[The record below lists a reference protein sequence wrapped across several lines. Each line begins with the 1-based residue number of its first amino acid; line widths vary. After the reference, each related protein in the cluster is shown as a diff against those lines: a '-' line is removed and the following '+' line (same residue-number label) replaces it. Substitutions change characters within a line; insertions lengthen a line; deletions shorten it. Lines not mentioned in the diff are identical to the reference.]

1 MRASILKLATKISL
15 ECGTYTGVTPNDP
28 EYKIL
33 DPVLTD
39 EMAEIAM
46 GLKVRKYVTVE
57 QVAKKV
63 KKPAGRVKEVLDEL
77 TQIGVCRCNFKDGED
92 KYFLPIWVPGIM
104 EMMVGNK
111 ELCERYPVIAECFEE
126 YTRRRR

>member
-1 MRASILKLATKISL
+1 MVHIAKNEKEGEFHKMRPIILKLATKISL

-46 GLKVRKYVTVE
+46 GLRVRHYVTPE
-57 QVAKKV
+57 EVAKKV
-63 KKPAGRVKEVLDEL
+63 KKPLDRVTEVLYEL
-77 TQIGVCRCNFKDGED
+77 AQLGVCRFAKKDGVD
-92 KYFLPIWVPGIM
+92 KFNMPIWVPGIM
-104 EMMVGNK
+104 EMMVGNN
-111 ELCERYPVIAECFEE
+111 A
-126 YTRRRR
+126 

>member
-33 DPVLTD
+33 DPVITD

-46 GLKVRKYVTVE
+46 GLKVRKYVSAAD
-57 QVAKKV
+57 VAKEQLQEKV
-63 KKPAGRVKEVLDEL
+63 DNAKQQKKKKKDAWAEL
-77 TQIGVCRCNFKDGED
+77 LK
-92 KYFLPIWVPGIM
+92 
-104 EMMVGNK
+104 
-111 ELCERYPVIAECFEE
+111 
-126 YTRRRR
+126 